1 MALMEKELAELS
13 LDEEEDEGL
22 QIAFEVTPQ
31 KPMYDLCLV
40 GLLSHSKCHSLLGN
54 EEHDDSSIRL
64 MWNQVDVERVM
75 IGTPWTFNNHLLLL
89 HRLKEDRFCR
99 KRINVGL
106 RKVEFGWYVSLRAPP
121 RRASIAP
128 SVWLREDNMGRNFGK
143 EGGEEDVQI
152 KGRGI
157 SGFCVQHSFG
167 LMNHT
172 LGFKVEGVLQ
182 IWLNEEIK
190 EDMDED
196 NEEIPF
202 ENGEGKTR
210 HSSDCQV
217 QSGFVHKG
225 VVEQGEQRETFYNE
239 EISMATNRKADQTQ

>member
-22 QIAFEVTPQ
+22 QIAFEVIPQ
-31 KPMYDLCLV
+31 KLMYDLCLV

-75 IGTPWTFNNHLLLL
+75 IRTPWTFSNHLLLL
-89 HRLKEDRFCR
+89 HRLKEGHRDRFCR

-106 RKVEFGWYVSLRAPP
+106 RKVEFGWDVSLRAPP

-172 LGFKVEGVLQ
+172 LGFKVEGRKRQDKGKWHDSVTVLHGQ
-182 IWLNEEIK
+182 
-190 EDMDED
+190 
-196 NEEIPF
+196 
-202 ENGEGKTR
+202 R
-210 HSSDCQV
+210 HSQV
-217 QSGFVHKG
+217 TQLCVPYRFQR
-225 VVEQGEQRETFYNE
+225 VVSQ
-239 EISMATNRKADQTQ
+239 AVTQPNTRPSILPGTRACGLAV